1 MEKLDRRT
9 TLKLMGM
16 GAALLAAGS
25 RALAQQTPTADQL
38 VKGKNPK
45 LIVLS
50 QRPVVLETPYDLLV
64 SQPERTPRRSS
75 SSATTWTSPATTRW
89 KGPAWTGGRWR

>member
-25 RALAQQTPTADQL
+25 RPSLSRPPRPT
-38 VKGKNPK
+38 
-45 LIVLS
+45 S
-50 QRPVVLETPYDLLV
+50 
-64 SQPERTPRRSS
+64 
-75 SSATTWTSPATTRW
+75 W
-89 KGPAWTGGRWR
+89 